1 MGNQLPKTIM
11 TDQDHEI
18 SKAIGQVFPDSCHR
32 LHLWHISGNASSH
45 LGNLNGNVNFHA
57 LFHKC
62 MQGCESKIEFEK
74 TWDKNDKLSLSSRLF
89 MVESLYL

>member
-11 TDQDHEI
+11 TDQDHAI
-18 SKAIGQVFPDSCHR
+18 SKAIGEVFPDSCHR
-32 LHLWHISGNASSH
+32 LRLWHISRNAPSH

-62 MQGCESKIEFEK
+62 MQGYESKIEFEK

-89 MVESLYL
+89 MVE